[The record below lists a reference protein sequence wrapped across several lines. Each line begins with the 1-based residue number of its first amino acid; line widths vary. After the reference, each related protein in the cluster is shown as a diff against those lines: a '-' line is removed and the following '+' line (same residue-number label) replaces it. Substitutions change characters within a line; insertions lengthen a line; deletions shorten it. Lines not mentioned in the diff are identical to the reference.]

1 MAAKANRG
9 TGNPFE
15 FGQAVHADSIV
26 DREEELRRLKD
37 AVRNGERVFLI
48 GPRRFGKTSL
58 LNVVQHQLERD
69 GVVVLKY
76 DVEKF
81 ESAELLARALLAG
94 AIRAFAGPAEKFG
107 AVINRQLKR
116 FFGAL
121 KPEVSYDVMAHSISV
136 SFGIA
141 RNSKN
146 SDLPLLTD
154 VLDGI
159 NAMAGAGDKTVAV
172 VLDEFQQLVASGGL
186 TAERQIRAAV
196 QTHRHV
202 SYIFAGSKT
211 RLLTDM
217 TSHHAR
223 PFYRM
228 GSSLF
233 LGAVPRTAFI
243 PFIRAG
249 FERHGFKVAAGAIE
263 RILDLVEDV
272 PYSVQRLAHRCWDLL
287 CAGGAGAQGALT
299 GAFVERALERIALE
313 EDPAYTQLWMSL
325 TAVQKKALKAVIGS
339 GGRLLLSKSVTA
351 EHLLSAA
358 SMQKALQALR
368 ERGIIREEQAAGAVR
383 LRLDDPILATW
394 LKAAQAS

>member
-1 MAAKANRG
+1 MAARGNRG

-26 DREEELRRLKD
+26 DRDEELRRLQD
-37 AVRNGERVFLI
+37 AVRNGERLFLI

-81 ESAELLARALLAG
+81 ESTELLARALLAG
-94 AIRAFAGPAEKFG
+94 AIRALAGPAEKFG
-107 AVINRQLKR
+107 TVVNRQLKR

-121 KPEVSYDVMAHSISV
+121 KPAVSYDVMAHSISV

-141 RNSKN
+141 RNPKD

-159 NAMAGAGDKTVAV
+159 NAMARAGDKTVAV
-172 VLDEFQQLVASGGL
+172 VLDEFQQLVAAGGIV
-186 TAERQIRAAV
+186 AERQIRAAV

-202 SYIFAGSKT
+202 SYVFAGSKT

-233 LGAVPRTAFI
+233 LGPVPRAAFI
-243 PFIRAG
+243 PFIREG
-249 FERHGFKVAAGAIE
+249 FERHGFKVAAGAVE
-263 RILDLVEDV
+263 RILELVEDV

-287 CAGGAGAQGALT
+287 CAGGPGAQGALT
-299 GAFVERALERIALE
+299 SAFVERALERIALE

-325 TAVQKKALKAVIGS
+325 TAVQKKALKAVISS
-339 GGRLLLSKSVTA
+339 GGRLLLSKAVTV
-351 EHLLSAA
+351 EHSLSAA
-358 SMQKALQALR
+358 SMQKALQALND
-368 ERGIIREEQAAGAVR
+368 RGIIREEQSAGAVR
-383 LRLDDPILATW
+383 LRLDDPLLATW
-394 LKAAQAS
+394 LKAAQAT

>member
-1 MAAKANRG
+1 MAARGNRG

-26 DREEELRRLKD
+26 DRDEELRRLQD
-37 AVRNGERVFLI
+37 AVRNGERLFLI

-81 ESAELLARALLAG
+81 ESTELLARALLAG
-94 AIRAFAGPAEKFG
+94 AIRALAGPAEKFG
-107 AVINRQLKR
+107 AVVNRQLKR

-121 KPEVSYDVMAHSISV
+121 KPAVSYDVMAHSISV

-141 RNSKN
+141 RNPKD
-146 SDLPLLTD
+146 SDLALLTD

-159 NAMAGAGDKTVAV
+159 NAMARAGDKTVAV
-172 VLDEFQQLVASGGL
+172 VLDEFQQLVAAGGIA
-186 TAERQIRAAV
+186 AERQIRAAV

-233 LGAVPRTAFI
+233 LGPVPRATFI
-243 PFIRAG
+243 PFIREG
-249 FERHGFKVAAGAIE
+249 FERHGFKVAAGAVE
-263 RILDLVEDV
+263 RILELVEDV

-287 CAGGAGAQGALT
+287 CAGGPGAQGALT
-299 GAFVERALERIALE
+299 SAFVERALERIALE

-325 TAVQKKALKAVIGS
+325 TAVQKKALKAVISS
-339 GGRLLLSKSVTA
+339 GGRLLLSKAVTV
-351 EHLLSAA
+351 EHSLSAA
-358 SMQKALQALR
+358 SMQKALQALND
-368 ERGIIREEQAAGAVR
+368 RGIIREEQSAGAVR
-383 LRLDDPILATW
+383 LRLDDPLLATW
-394 LKAAQAS
+394 LKAAQAT

>member
-1 MAAKANRG
+1 MAAKGNRG

-15 FGQAVHADSIV
+15 FGQAVHADAIV
-26 DREEELRRLKD
+26 DREAELRRLRD
-37 AVRNGERVFLI
+37 AVRNGERLFLI

-69 GVVVLKY
+69 GIVVLKY

-94 AIRAFAGPAEKFG
+94 AIRALAGRAEKFG
-107 AVINRQLKR
+107 AVINRQLKG

-121 KPEVSYDVMAHSISV
+121 KPEVSYDVMAQSISV

-141 RNSKN
+141 RNSKD

-159 NAMAGAGDKTVAV
+159 NAMARAGDKTVAV
-172 VLDEFQQLVASGGL
+172 VLDEFQQLVASGGIA
-186 TAERQIRAAV
+186 AERQIRAAV

-217 TSHHAR
+217 TSHHGR

-233 LGAVPRTAFI
+233 LGPVPRTAFI
-243 PFIRAG
+243 PFIREG
-249 FERHGFKVAAGAIE
+249 FERHGFKVAAGAVE

-287 CAGGAGAQGALT
+287 CAGGPGAQGALT
-299 GAFVERALERIALE
+299 SAFVERALERIALE
-313 EDPAYTQLWMSL
+313 EDPAYTQVWMSL
-325 TAVQKKALKAVIGS
+325 TAVQKKALKAVISS
-339 GGRLLLSKSVTA
+339 GGRLLLSKAVTA
-351 EHLLSAA
+351 EHSLSAA
-358 SMQKALQALR
+358 SMQKALKALHD
-368 ERGIIREEQAAGAVR
+368 RGIIREEQSAGTVR
-383 LRLDDPILATW
+383 LRLDDPFLATW
-394 LKAAQAS
+394 LKAAQAT